1 MKLLQV
7 AAITLVT
14 TTLFAGGQMVLA
26 EQVTETTTDG
36 FIQFEPN
43 EEEELI
49 VTPPIDE
56 PDVEIKPEVPGTTGP
71 LSIVKVPT
79 MNFGKQVIS
88 NQDKYYEMI
97 AEKQSLRNPDDN
109 GPKEVPYVSFAQVQD
124 LRGTNDGW
132 NLKVRLTDFT
142 SDTHNGILTGAHII
156 LVESNVIYEGQNSLN
171 KPDKH
176 ENELELKPGTGAV
189 SVMKADVN
197 KGAGTSSIVWGKQ
210 DELTTKFVKNQEN
223 EIEEDVVTN
232 SAIQLY
238 VPGKSEK
245 DATMY
250 KSTLT
255 WELAATPED
264 DI

>member
-1 MKLLQV
+1 
-7 AAITLVT
+7 
-14 TTLFAGGQMVLA
+14 
-26 EQVTETTTDG
+26 
-36 FIQFEPN
+36 
-43 EEEELI
+43 
-49 VTPPIDE
+49 
-56 PDVEIKPEVPGTTGP
+56 
-71 LSIVKVPT
+71 
-79 MNFGKQVIS
+79 
-88 NQDKYYEMI
+88 
-97 AEKQSLRNPDDN
+97 
-109 GPKEVPYVSFAQVQD
+109 
-124 LRGTNDGW
+124 
-132 NLKVRLTDFT
+132 
-142 SDTHNGILTGAHII
+142 
-156 LVESNVIYEGQNSLN
+156 
-171 KPDKH
+171 
-176 ENELELKPGTGAV
+176 
-189 SVMKADVN
+189 MKADVN